1 MQRYKIELKWAAIF
15 TVMTLVW
22 MCLERLAG
30 LHDER
35 IALHPYLTNLFAIP
49 AIAVYVFALR
59 EKRARDFGGVM
70 TYKQGF
76 VTGAVITLFVSI
88 VTPLTQYITSTV
100 ITPHFFEN
108 AIRYSVE
115 NQKLTQAAAEEMFNV
130 RSYLIQ
136 ASIGAPVM
144 GLITT
149 AIVAIFTRRQAAA

>member
-49 AIAVYVFALR
+49 AIAVYVLALR
-59 EKRARDFGGVM
+59 EKRERDFGGAM
-70 TYKQGF
+70 TYTQGF
-76 VTGAVITLFVSI
+76 MTGAVVTLFVTL

-115 NQKLTQAAAEEMFNV
+115 NGKLTQAAAEEMFNLK
-130 RSYLIQ
+130 SYLIQ

-144 GLITT
+144 GILTS
-149 AIVAIFTRRQAAA
+149 AIVAIFTRRQSAT